1 MQKLFSFIIH
11 FIFVTLVNK
20 LVSQLHSKRSF
31 LVPGIYDALTAKLVE
46 KKGFEIGWVSG
57 FCVATSLGLPDAN
70 VLTINAFTSRVK
82 EIRNACNLSLIVDC
96 DEGYGTLENTISLT
110 EKLNELGVEAIC
122 LEDNRFPK
130 INSFKDSAERT
141 LESYDAFCKKMET
154 IKKRNPGLQLIARTE
169 ALIAGFTLEEAV
181 NRGMAYS
188 NAGADI
194 ILMHSRY
201 QHHHQ
206 FERLRN
212 AWKLEKPLAVV
223 PTGALD
229 ITFDAF
235 EQLGFN
241 LVIYANQLMRKSIFT
256 MNAVLDQFESPMS
269 ELQHQAVSME
279 YVFNLTESES
289 LT

>member
-1 MQKLFSFIIH
+1 M
-11 FIFVTLVNK
+11 NK
-20 LVSQLHSKRSF
+20 LVSQLDRKRSF
-31 LVPGIYDALTAKLVE
+31 LVPGIYDVLTAKLVE
-46 KKGFEIGWVSG
+46 KKGFEVGWVSG

-70 VLTINAFTSRVK
+70 VLSMEAFTSRVN

-96 DEGYGTLENTISLT
+96 DEGYGALENTIFLT
-110 EKLNELGVEAIC
+110 EKLSESKVEAIC

-130 INSFKDSAERT
+130 INSFKDSSDRA
-141 LESYDAFCKKMET
+141 LESRDAFCKKIEV

-169 ALIAGFTLEEAV
+169 ALIAGLTLDEAV
-181 NRGMAYS
+181 ERGIAYS
-188 NAGADI
+188 DAGADI

-206 FERLRN
+206 FETLRN
-212 AWKLEKPLAVV
+212 AWKLDKPLAVV

-229 ITFDAF
+229 VTFDSF
-235 EQLGFN
+235 ERLGFS

-269 ELQHQAVSME
+269 ELQRQAVSME
-279 YVFNLTESES
+279 YVFNLTETES
-289 LT
+289 IT

>member
-1 MQKLFSFIIH
+1 M
-11 FIFVTLVNK
+11 NK
-20 LVSQLHSKRSF
+20 IAAQLYSKKSF

-46 KKGFEIGWVSG
+46 NKGFEIGWVSG
-57 FCVATSLGLPDAN
+57 FCVATSLGLPDSN
-70 VLTINAFTSRVK
+70 VLTIDAFTSRVK

-96 DEGYGTLENTISLT
+96 DEGYGTLESTMYLA
-110 EKLNELGVEAIC
+110 EKLNSFGIEAIC
-122 LEDNRFPK
+122 IEDNRFPK
-130 INSFKDSAERT
+130 INSFKDSPNRA
-141 LESYDAFCKKMET
+141 LESADDFCKKIRS
-154 IKKRNPGLQLIARTE
+154 IKKRSPDLQVIARTE
-169 ALIAGFTLEEAV
+169 ALIAGFPISEAV
-181 NRGMAYS
+181 SRGRAYS
-188 NAGADI
+188 EAGADI

-201 QHHHQ
+201 QHYHQ
-206 FERLRN
+206 FETLRN

-256 MNAVLDQFESPMS
+256 MNAVLDEFESPMV
-269 ELQHQAVSME
+269 ELQQQAVSME

-289 LT
+289 IP